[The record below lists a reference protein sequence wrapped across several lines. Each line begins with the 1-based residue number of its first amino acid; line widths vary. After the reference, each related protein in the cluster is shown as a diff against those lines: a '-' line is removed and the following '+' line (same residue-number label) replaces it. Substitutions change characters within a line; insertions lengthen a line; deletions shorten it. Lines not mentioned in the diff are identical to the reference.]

1 MRVRGRLI
9 LLGSGETSPSMVSFY
24 QRAIPREAN
33 VGLLDSS
40 YGFQAN
46 AEDLTQKIVGYF
58 RESVGFEIN
67 PIQLRSSDSSS
78 LEIATARSGINSSD
92 FVLAG
97 PGSPTYALDVWT
109 ATNISP
115 DFLRLLE
122 RGTLVLASA
131 AALTAG
137 AFTIP
142 VYEIYKVGQKPTWRE
157 GLNLFESLTGVS
169 AAIVPHFNNAE
180 GGRHD
185 TRCCYIGEERL
196 SLLEK
201 QLPEDAVIL
210 GIDEHTG
217 IELNVDTQEIAVFG
231 RGGLT
236 VRNGAGE
243 NHFASGSVVKV
254 SELQSIPSIRST
266 KVAEAPTS
274 KIASDLLRAGDLQG
288 AVAAAVEDLDID
300 RLHAFI
306 VQLAHHTTNASSQD
320 AVAPLIDFLLLL
332 REEARTEKRWQD
344 SDRIRDLLTGIG
356 IEIQD
361 GASGT
366 TWTRG

>member
-1 MRVRGRLI
+1 MGVLGRLI
-9 LLGSGETSPSMVSFY
+9 LLGSGETSPSMVSYY
-24 QRAIPREAN
+24 QRSIPKDAR

-46 AEDLTQKIVGYF
+46 ADDLTEKIVGYF
-58 RESVGFEIN
+58 RESVGFEIS
-67 PIQLRSSDSSS
+67 PIQLRSSESSS
-78 LEIATARSGINSSD
+78 LEVATARSSINSSE

-97 PGSPTYALDVWT
+97 PGSPTYALNVWSS
-109 ATNISP
+109 TNLAP

-122 RGTLVLASA
+122 RGTLLLASA

-142 VYEIYKVGQKPTWRE
+142 VYEIYKVGEKPSWRE
-157 GLNLFESLTGVS
+157 GLNIFASLTGVN

-185 TRCCYIGEERL
+185 TRCCYIGEARL
-196 SLLEK
+196 SVLEK
-201 QLPEDAVIL
+201 QLPAEAVIL

-217 IELNVDTQEIAVFG
+217 IELDIAKQEIVVFG

-243 NHFASGSVVKV
+243 NHFVSGSVLKV
-254 SELQSIPSIRST
+254 ADLQSIPSERPSSI
-266 KVAEAPTS
+266 VEAPTS
-274 KIASDLLRAGDLQG
+274 KIASDLLRAGDVEG

-306 VQLAHHTTNASSQD
+306 VQLAHHMSMNSSDD
-320 AVAPLIDFLLLL
+320 ATAPLIDFLMQL
-332 REEARTEKRWQD
+332 RNEARAEKRWQD
-344 SDRIRDLLTGIG
+344 SDRIRDLLDSIG
-356 IEIQD
+356 IELQD
-361 GASGT
+361 SASGT
-366 TWTRG
+366 VWVKK